1 MPQAAVAD
9 GATEGKPVPPV
20 DDPAAVDGC
29 KGDPDFAADTRGK
42 GIGKGGKG
50 GKGNRSQHTPKEK
63 DRRSKAGPG
72 SSSKPGTTKK
82 RGSGAGNWGTPEDD
96 ILAAEQGAE
105 DAELEME
112 VDALD
117 DSLEETHG
125 QISFE
130 EYMKS
135 SAALPRNY
143 MIYMKQKDIQ
153 DAVRRFKLAA
163 NAGDA
168 KGQFEL
174 GLCYENGDGLV
185 QNKKEAEKWYK
196 LAAAQGNVDAVV
208 ALAELVT
215 IDEVDEEGGSSGGGG
230 GGGGSVNGGT

>member
-1 MPQAAVAD
+1 MILKRQ
-9 GATEGKPVPPV
+9 
-20 DDPAAVDGC
+20 
-29 KGDPDFAADTRGK
+29 
-42 GIGKGGKG
+42 
-50 GKGNRSQHTPKEK
+50 EK

-185 QNKKEAEKWYK
+185 QNKKEAEKWYVLFPSSSSFPK
-196 LAAAQGNVDAVV
+196 EMPEYFGCHCWVDMRSVYV
-208 ALAELVT
+208 ALTLLFYAGVWRHLL
-215 IDEVDEEGGSSGGGG
+215 
-230 GGGGSVNGGT
+230 NFAGTSLPLPKATWMLLWPLPSWSR